1 MSIFANYY
9 TQEVS
14 LHRRTGINEYGD
26 VAYAPPTKIMCRV
39 EHNYKEILDTAG
51 NKITSEAMLFT
62 TVMCKPLDIVIVD
75 GVTYTV
81 KSCKPINN
89 LAGTLDHYEVYV

>member
-9 TQEVS
+9 TQEAN
-14 LHRRTGINEYGD
+14 LNRRTGINEYGD
-26 VAYAPPTKIMCRV
+26 VTYAPAVKIMCRV

>member
-9 TQEVS
+9 TQNAN
-14 LHRRTGINEYGD
+14 LNRRTGINEYGD
-26 VAYAPPTKIMCRV
+26 VTYAPTVKIMCRV

-62 TVMCKPLDIVIVD
+62 TVMCKPLDIIVID

-81 KSCKPINN
+81 KSCKQINN